1 MVKDMT
7 IEFHS
12 RPNAPR
18 YAMHHHPRAIYPSL
32 FFQFTIRRTMMSVEQ
47 ASERSDWPGWVGG
60 INNHCT
66 VVGTCS
72 ALYKSRV
79 I

>member
-1 MVKDMT
+1 
-7 IEFHS
+7 
-12 RPNAPR
+12 
-18 YAMHHHPRAIYPSL
+18 
-32 FFQFTIRRTMMSVEQ
+32 MSVEQ

-66 VVGTCS
+66 VVVTCS